1 MKKVTI
7 LVLIMFGLVGCS
19 AENVQKQADMTSPV
33 PVSTNL
39 VKEQVEATQEPTAQ
53 TKALNQQS
61 ISETTQIPID
71 NSWFAG
77 SIGNSKIHAKLDV
90 IGDTVSGFYYYDQ
103 YKTNITLHGHL
114 GEYNQLKDFQSI
126 SLTEDTAKQGVIK
139 GVLRTNDYIEGYWK
153 SGNDIYPMYLIRE
166 SSDIAP
172 PKEPSLNTS
181 KFDGDWTGEDSNY
194 FCGSKAEI
202 KVLFDDLI
210 YYSLSAHNGTHFG
223 TLDSFGIIDNGVSKT
238 VFTDTTDFQSGE
250 NVVFEFM
257 IDNNLLKLKSN
268 DYNYYCGMG
277 VAFSS
282 NFVKG
287 NINFDIP
294 TALEVGIVDTKDQD
308 DLFKKLVEDKYN
320 YFIAYTAGVDYSE
333 VILDGEKVKC
343 GTSYL
348 RGANGYCVYIIS
360 EKHIYAAIMDNGIN
374 YYTNDINYA
383 ERIPEPMIEWLR
395 DIKEIKYNYKEVF
408 LK

>member
-7 LVLIMFGLVGCS
+7 IILLMFGLVGCS
-19 AENVQKQADMTSPV
+19 AENVRKQADMTSPV

-39 VKEQVEATQEPTAQ
+39 EQQQLEATQEPTAQ
-53 TKALNQQS
+53 TKASNQQS
-61 ISETTQIPID
+61 ISEMTQTPVD
-71 NSWFAG
+71 NSWFSG
-77 SIGNSKIHAKLDV
+77 SIGDYKIHAKLD
-90 IGDTVSGFYYYDQ
+90 IIRDTVSGFYYYDQ
-103 YKTNITLHGHL
+103 YKTNIALHGHI
-114 GEYNQLKDFQSI
+114 GKYNQLNDFQNI
-126 SLTEDTAKQGVIK
+126 SLTEDTDKQGEIV

-172 PKEPSLNTS
+172 PKEPSLNIS
-181 KFDGDWTGEDSNY
+181 KFDGYWTGEDSNY

-210 YYSLSAHNGTHFG
+210 YYSLSAHNGTHIG

-238 VFTDTTDFQSGE
+238 VFNDTTDFQSGE

-257 IDNNLLKLKSN
+257 IDNDLLKLKSN
-268 DYNYYCGMG
+268 DYDYYCGMG

-287 NINFDIP
+287 NIDFDIP

-308 DLFKKLVEDKYN
+308 N
-320 YFIAYTAGVDYSE
+320 
-333 VILDGEKVKC
+333 
-343 GTSYL
+343 
-348 RGANGYCVYIIS
+348 
-360 EKHIYAAIMDNGIN
+360 
-374 YYTNDINYA
+374 
-383 ERIPEPMIEWLR
+383 
-395 DIKEIKYNYKEVF
+395 
-408 LK
+408 